1 MEAPLRTEM
10 LELVPN
16 GKHSE
21 GLHPAGTP
29 AAGNER

>member
-1 MEAPLRTEM
+1 MEAPVQTEM

-21 GLHPAGTP
+21 GLPPAGTP
-29 AAGNER
+29 ASGNER